1 LPSGKNIE
9 EHCALQRG
17 LNKES
22 CKMKTK
28 IIRLAKG
35 LVHSI
40 ADFLIELASIP
51 SLSGKEEKV
60 IARLKQEMEAIGF
73 DEIIVDGIGNII
85 GRIGN
90 GPVKIAFDAH
100 IDTVGVGNRDLWNF
114 DPFDC
119 HVKGGKVW
127 GRGVADQKGGMAAML
142 AAARVIKELDLAKN
156 CTVYFTGTVM
166 EEDCDGL
173 CWNYIINEDKIRPD
187 FVVLTEPTGCR
198 IYRAQRGRMEIEI
211 STMGLSAHGSAPER
225 GVNAVYKIAPLIK
238 EIELLNERLTFDEF
252 LGKGTVVLSQ
262 IKSISPSLCAVPDF
276 CSIYLDR
283 RLTWGETKESALA
296 EIRAII
302 EKQKIDARVEL
313 PVYREK
319 AFTGKVYPMEK
330 YYPTWKLEENH
341 PLVQAGVAS
350 YQTLFGKEPVID
362 KWTFS
367 TNGVTIRGVHGI
379 PCIGFGPGFEEQAHA
394 PEEWTPVEHLW
405 QAAAFYAGMVEI
417 INRRDC

>member
-1 LPSGKNIE
+1 MNNSILSKAQAIN
-9 EHCALQRG
+9 AQTA
-17 LNKES
+17 NF
-22 CKMKTK
+22 
-28 IIRLAKG
+28 LA
-35 LVHSI
+35 
-40 ADFLIELASIP
+40 ELASIS

-60 IARLKQEMEAIGF
+60 IARLKKEMAAIGF
-73 DEIIVDGIGNII
+73 DEIIIDSIGNII

-90 GPVKIAFDAH
+90 GSTKIAFDAH
-100 IDTVGVGNRDLWNF
+100 IDTVDVGNRDLWKF
-114 DPFDC
+114 DPHDG
-119 HVKGGKVW
+119 HVKNGKVW
-127 GRGVADQKGGMAAML
+127 GRGVADQKGGMASML
-142 AAARVIKELDLAKN
+142 AAAHIIKELDLAKN
-156 CTVYFTGTVM
+156 CTVYFVGSVM

-173 CWNYIINEDKIRPD
+173 CWNYIVNEDKIKPD
-187 FVVLTEPTGCR
+187 FVVITEPTGCR
-198 IYRAQRGRMEIEI
+198 IYRGQRGRMEIEI
-211 STMGLSAHGSAPER
+211 SVAGLSAHGSAPER
-225 GVNAVYKIAPLIK
+225 GDNAVYKIAPMIK
-238 EIELLNERLTFDEF
+238 EIELLNERLAFDEF

-262 IKSISPSLCAVPDF
+262 IKSVSPSLCAVPDY

-302 EKQKIDARVEL
+302 EKLKIDAKVEL

-319 AFTGKVYPMEK
+319 AFTGKIYPMEK

-350 YQTLFGKEPVID
+350 YRELFEEEPVVD

-394 PEEWTPVEHLW
+394 PNEWTPVEYLW
-405 QAAAFYAGMVEI
+405 QAAAFYAGLVEKTATDL
-417 INRRDC
+417 RR

>member
-1 LPSGKNIE
+1 MNNSVLSKAQAIN
-9 EHCALQRG
+9 AQTA
-17 LNKES
+17 NF
-22 CKMKTK
+22 
-28 IIRLAKG
+28 LA
-35 LVHSI
+35 
-40 ADFLIELASIP
+40 ELASIS
-51 SLSGKEEKV
+51 SLSGKEENV
-60 IARLKQEMEAIGF
+60 ISRLKLEMETIGF

-90 GPVKIAFDAH
+90 GPTKIAFDAH
-100 IDTVGVGNRDLWNF
+100 IDTVDIGNRDLWKS
-114 DPFDC
+114 DPHDG
-119 HVKGGKVW
+119 HVKDGKVW
-127 GRGVADQKGGMAAML
+127 GRGVADQKGGMASML
-142 AAARVIKELDLAKN
+142 AAARIIKELDLAKN

-173 CWNYIINEDKIRPD
+173 CWNYIVNEDKIKPD
-187 FVVLTEPTGCR
+187 FVVITEPTGCR
-198 IYRAQRGRMEIEI
+198 IYRGQRGRMEIKI
-211 STMGLSAHGSAPER
+211 SVAGLSAHGSAPER
-225 GVNAVYKIAPLIK
+225 GDNAVYKIAPMIK
-238 EIELLNERLTFDEF
+238 EIELLNERLAFDEF

-262 IKSISPSLCAVPDF
+262 IKSVSPSLCAVPDF

-302 EKQKIDARVEL
+302 EKLKIDAKIEL

-350 YQTLFGKEPVID
+350 YRKLFEEEPVVD

-394 PEEWTPVEHLW
+394 PNEWTPVEHLW
-405 QAAAFYAGMVEI
+405 QAAAFYAGLVEKI
-417 INRRDC
+417 AMGN

>member
-9 EHCALQRG
+9 EHCALQKG

-22 CKMKTK
+22 GKMKTK

-35 LVHSI
+35 LDHST
-40 ADFLIELASIP
+40 ANFLAELASIP
-51 SLSGKEEKV
+51 SLSGQEGNV
-60 IARLKQEMEAIGF
+60 ISRIKKEMEDIGF
-73 DEIIVDGIGNII
+73 DEIIIDGIGNII
-85 GRIGN
+85 GRLGN

-100 IDTVGVGNRDLWNF
+100 IDTVDVGNRSLWQF
-114 DPFDC
+114 DPFDG
-119 HVKGGKVW
+119 HVKDGKVW
-127 GRGVADQKGGMAAML
+127 GRGVADQKGGMASML
-142 AAARVIKELDLAKN
+142 AAARIIMEFDLARD
-156 CTVYFTGTVM
+156 CTVYFVGSVM

-173 CWNYIINEDKIRPD
+173 CWNYIVNEDHLRPD
-187 FVVLTEPTGCR
+187 FAVSTEPTGCR
-198 IYRAQRGRMEIEI
+198 IYRGQRGRMEIEI
-211 STMGLSAHGSAPER
+211 SVVGLSAHGSAPER
-225 GVNAVYKIAPLIK
+225 GDNAVYKIAPLIK
-238 EIELLNERLTFDEF
+238 EIELLNERLAFDEF

-262 IKSISPSLCAVPDF
+262 IKSISPSLCAVPDY

-302 EKQKIDARVEL
+302 EKLKIDAKVEL

-330 YYPTWKLEENH
+330 YFPTWKLETDH
-341 PLVQAGVAS
+341 PLVQAGIEN
-350 YQTLFGKEPVID
+350 YRNLFAKEPVVD

-394 PEEWTPVEHLW
+394 PNEWTPVEHLW
-405 QAAAFYAGMVEI
+405 QAAAFYAGLVA
-417 INRRDC
+417 NLSRGK